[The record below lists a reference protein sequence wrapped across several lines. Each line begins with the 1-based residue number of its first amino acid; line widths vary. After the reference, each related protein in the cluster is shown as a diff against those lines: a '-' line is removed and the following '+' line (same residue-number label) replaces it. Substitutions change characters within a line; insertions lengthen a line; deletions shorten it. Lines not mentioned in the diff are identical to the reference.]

1 MTQPPDEEPQ
11 VRPPMTQQL
20 HALPPGYEI
29 EGYRIERTLGTGGF
43 GVTYL
48 AREVSLDRLV
58 AIKEYLP
65 ADISVRDTHH
75 LTVHPIDREDE
86 ETFEW
91 GLERFRGEALT
102 LVSFRHANIVA
113 VLRFFEANGTAY
125 MVMDYEQGSSL
136 GDILRDAGT
145 LPENEIHEILFP
157 LLDGLD
163 RVHRAGFLHR
173 DIKPDNIYIR
183 ADGSPVLLDF
193 GAARLAVGLKGQ
205 HLTGLV
211 TVGYAP
217 PEQYDSVS
225 PQGPWTDIYSFGA
238 TLYHAVA
245 GTIPVEST
253 ARVGALARREPDPLD
268 PIEERAAP
276 GEYGAPFLHAID
288 WSLAIMGDDR
298 PQSVAAWRAGFRAPD
313 RARARSAGPAPRRK
327 KRERGETV
335 AHQVPGPARPMAE
348 FDGDLATGGA
358 TFLADR
364 APVDDEPPSAFEAPP
379 APAEPP
385 VPPAQ
390 RHRGGRLARVAATLV
405 AVAVV
410 AVGVNLVLGEDPV
423 EACDRYAAHPFDP
436 HKPRAVPGVAFRN
449 MDAKKAEAAC
459 AAAVR
464 KKPELDRLRFNH
476 ARALHKLQRYDEAR
490 AIYEALAARGYVF
503 AEANL
508 AYMIFR
514 GQGVP
519 RDRADGARRFQLA
532 AIKGNPDAQLAIAG
546 SYMLGTGVE
555 RDDAAAYFWY
565 RLASRFYP
573 VAAKPHLEILR
584 TRLGADRISEIEK
597 RLKAWKPASGAATRA
612 GLGKSK
618 P

>member
-1 MTQPPDEEPQ
+1 
-11 VRPPMTQQL
+11 MTQQL

-29 EGYRIERTLGTGGF
+29 EGYRIEGTLGTGGF

-48 AREVSLDRLV
+48 AREISLDRLV

-65 ADISVRDTHH
+65 ADISVRDTRHN
-75 LTVHPIDREDE
+75 TVHPIDRDDE
-86 ETFEW
+86 ETFDW

-145 LPENEIHEILFP
+145 LPEHEIHEILFP

-193 GAARLAVGLKGQ
+193 GAARLAVGQKGQ

-217 PEQYDSVS
+217 PEQYDSGS
-225 PQGPWTDIYSFGA
+225 PQGPWTDIYAFGA
-238 TLYHAVA
+238 TLYHAVT

-253 ARVGALARREPDPLD
+253 ARVGALARREPDPLAAV
-268 PIEERAAP
+268 EERAAP
-276 GEYGAPFLHAID
+276 GEYGAPLIHAID
-288 WSLAIMGDDR
+288 WSLAILGEDR
-298 PQSVAAWRAGFRAPD
+298 PQTVAAWRAAFRAPD
-313 RARARSAGPAPRRK
+313 RARDRPVGPAPRRK
-327 KRERGETV
+327 KRKRGETV
-335 AHQVPGPARPMAE
+335 APAIPA
-348 FDGDLATGGA
+348 AKA
-358 TFLADR
+358 TFEAAADDAGPRSAMVLADGVPDMPEAR
-364 APVDDEPPSAFEAPP
+364 EAPTAPEEPIGQYEPPMPP
-379 APAEPP
+379 ANL
-385 VPPAQ
+385 
-390 RHRGGRLARVAATLV
+390 HRGGRLARVAGTLV
-405 AVAVV
+405 AVAVI
-410 AVGVNLVLGEDPV
+410 AFGVNLVLGEDPV

-436 HKPRAVPGVAFRN
+436 HKPRAIPGVTFRE
-449 MDAKKAEAAC
+449 MDGEKAVAAC
-459 AAAVR
+459 AEAVR
-464 KKPELDRLRFNH
+464 QKPDLARARFNH
-476 ARALHKLQRYDEAR
+476 ARALHKLKRYDEAR
-490 AIYEALAARGYVF
+490 TIYEALAARGYVF

-519 RDRADGARRFQLA
+519 PNREEGARRFQIA
-532 AIKGNPDAQLAIAG
+532 AIKGNPDAQLALAG

-573 VAAKPHLEILR
+573 AAAKPRLETLR
-584 TRLGADRISEIEK
+584 VRLNADQISQIEQ
-597 RLKAWKPASGAATRA
+597 RLKAWRPVS
-612 GLGKSK
+612 
-618 P
+618 

>member
-1 MTQPPDEEPQ
+1 
-11 VRPPMTQQL
+11 MTQQL

-29 EGYRIERTLGTGGF
+29 EGYRIEGTLGTGGF

-65 ADISVRDTHH
+65 ADISVRDTRHD
-75 LTVHPIDREDE
+75 TVHPIDRDDE
-86 ETFEW
+86 ETFDW

-145 LPENEIHEILFP
+145 LPEHEIHEILFP

-193 GAARLAVGLKGQ
+193 GAARLAVGQKGQ

-217 PEQYDSVS
+217 PEQYDSGS
-225 PQGPWTDIYSFGA
+225 PQGPWTDIYAFGA
-238 TLYHAVA
+238 TLYHAIT

-253 ARVGALARREPDPLD
+253 ARVGSLARREPDPLASV
-268 PIEERAAP
+268 EERVAP
-276 GEYGAPFLHAID
+276 GEYGAPLMHAID
-288 WSLAIMGDDR
+288 WSLAVLGEDR
-298 PQSVAAWRAGFRAPD
+298 PQSVAAWRAAFRAPD
-313 RARARSAGPAPRRK
+313 RARDRPVGPEPRRK
-327 KRERGETV
+327 RRTRGDTV
-335 AHQVPGPARPMAE
+335 APAIPAAYSEAALEDAGPRS
-348 FDGDLATGGA
+348 GTV
-358 TFLADR
+358 LADGIPGE
-364 APVDDEPPSAFEAPP
+364 AEPGDEHEAPTVFERP
-379 APAEPP
+379 IGDDDPPDTPAE
-385 VPPAQ
+385 
-390 RHRGGRLARVAATLV
+390 RHRGGRLTRVVATLV

-410 AVGVNLVLGEDPV
+410 AFGVNLVLGEDPV

-436 HKPRAVPGVAFRN
+436 RKPRAVPGVVFREIE
-449 MDAKKAEAAC
+449 AEKAVAVCAEAA
-459 AAAVR
+459 R
-464 KKPELDRLRFNH
+464 KKPELDRARFNH
-476 ARALHKLQRYDEAR
+476 ARALHKLKRYDEAR
-490 AIYEALAARGYVF
+490 AIYQALAARGYVF

-519 RDRADGARRFQLA
+519 RNREEGTRRFQIA
-532 AIKGNPDAQLAIAG
+532 AIKGNPDAQLALAG

-555 RDDAAAYFWY
+555 RDDVAAYFWY

-573 VAAKPHLEILR
+573 AAAKPRLEALKV
-584 TRLGADRISEIEK
+584 RLNADQISEIER
-597 RLKAWKPASGAATRA
+597 RLKEWKPAT
-612 GLGKSK
+612 
-618 P
+618 

>member
-1 MTQPPDEEPQ
+1 
-11 VRPPMTQQL
+11 MTQQL

-29 EGYRIERTLGTGGF
+29 EGYRIEGTLGTGGF

-65 ADISVRDTHH
+65 AEIAVRDTRHS
-75 LTVHPIDREDE
+75 TVHPIDDDDV

-125 MVMDYEQGSSL
+125 MVMDYEEGSSL
-136 GDILRDAGT
+136 GDILREAGT
-145 LPENEIHEILFP
+145 LPEHEIHEILFP

-205 HLTGLV
+205 HMTGLV

-217 PEQYDSVS
+217 PEQYDSGS
-225 PQGPWTDIYSFGA
+225 PQGPWTDIYAFGA
-238 TLYHAVA
+238 TLYHAVT
-245 GTIPVEST
+245 GTVPIEST
-253 ARVGALARREPDPLD
+253 ARVGALARREPDPLA
-268 PIEERAAP
+268 PVEERAAP
-276 GEYGAPFLHAID
+276 EAYGPPLVHAID
-288 WSLAIMGDDR
+288 WSLTILGDDR
-298 PQSVAAWRAGFRAPD
+298 PRSVAAWRAAFRAPD
-313 RARARSAGPAPRRK
+313 RARAAPVGPAPRRK
-327 KRERGETV
+327 RRREPTVTPREAGEGQRPD
-335 AHQVPGPARPMAE
+335 APWEEAGPK
-348 FDGDLATGGA
+348 GA
-358 TFLADR
+358 TLLADGI
-364 APVDDEPPSAFEAPP
+364 PDDGPGEPAADAGTPTRRDLPREPAEAPP
-379 APAEPP
+379 PA
-385 VPPAQ
+385 A
-390 RHRGGRLARVAATLV
+390 RHRSGRLARVAVTLV
-405 AVAVV
+405 VLAMVAF
-410 AVGVNLVLGEDPV
+410 GVNLVLGQDPV
-423 EACDRYAAHPFDP
+423 EACDRHAAHPFDP
-436 HKPRAVPGVAFRN
+436 AKPASVPGIKFA
-449 MDAKKAEAAC
+449 DIEAEKAIAACAEAARKRP
-459 AAAVR
+459 AV
-464 KKPELDRLRFNH
+464 DRLRFNH

-490 AIYEALAARGYVF
+490 AIYQALAAGGYVF

-519 RDRADGARRFQLA
+519 ADTEEGARRFRIA
-532 AIKGNPDAQLAIAG
+532 AIKGNPDAQLGIAA
-546 SYMLGTGVE
+546 SYMNGRGVE

-573 VAAKPHLEILR
+573 VAAKPRLEALR
-584 TRLGADRISEIEK
+584 RRLDPDRISEIE
-597 RLKAWKPASGAATRA
+597 RQLKEWKPVS
-612 GLGKSK
+612 
-618 P
+618 

>member
-1 MTQPPDEEPQ
+1 
-11 VRPPMTQQL
+11 MTQQL

-29 EGYRIERTLGTGGF
+29 EGYRIEGTLGTGGF

-48 AREVSLDRLV
+48 AREISLDRLV

-65 ADISVRDTHH
+65 ADISVRDTRHN
-75 LTVHPIDREDE
+75 TVHPIDRDDE

-136 GDILRDAGT
+136 GEIMRNAGT
-145 LPENEIHEILFP
+145 LPEHEVHEILFP

-193 GAARLAVGLKGQ
+193 GAARLAVGQKGH

-217 PEQYDSVS
+217 PEQYDSGS
-225 PQGPWTDIYSFGA
+225 PQGPWTDIYAFGA
-238 TLYHAVA
+238 TLYHAVT
-245 GTIPVEST
+245 GLIPVEST
-253 ARVGALARREPDPLD
+253 ARVGAMARREPDPLASV
-268 PIEERAAP
+268 EERAAP
-276 GEYGAPFLHAID
+276 GAYGAPLMHAID
-288 WSLAIMGDDR
+288 WSLAILGEDR
-298 PQSVAAWRAGFRAPD
+298 PQSVAAWRAAFRAPD
-313 RARARSAGPAPRRK
+313 RSRGEPVGPAPRRR
-327 KRERGETV
+327 KRKRGETV
-335 AHQVPGPARPMAE
+335 APAVSPRSSSPSTPGEIADD
-348 FDGDLATGGA
+348 DG
-358 TFLADR
+358 R
-364 APVDDEPPSAFEAPP
+364 ASAALLTDGIPEAPEP
-379 APAEPP
+379 APALAPQFADARGASSGPDDHVRSDEQPI
-385 VPPAQ
+385 PAAT
-390 RHRGGRLARVAATLV
+390 RHRGGRLARVAGTLV
-405 AVAVV
+405 ALGVV
-410 AVGVNLVLGEDPV
+410 AFGVNLVLGEDPV
-423 EACDRYAAHPFDP
+423 QACDRYAAHPFDP
-436 HKPRAVPGVAFRN
+436 HKPRAIPGVSFRE
-449 MDAKKAEAAC
+449 MEAEKAVAAC
-459 AAAVR
+459 TEAVR
-464 KKPELDRLRFNH
+464 QKSDLARARFNH
-476 ARALHKLQRYDEAR
+476 ARALHKLKRYDEAR
-490 AIYEALAARGYVF
+490 TIYQALAARGYVF

-519 RDRADGARRFQLA
+519 ANREEGTRRFQIA
-532 AIKGNPDAQLAIAG
+532 AIKGNPDAQLALAG

-555 RDDAAAYFWY
+555 KDDVAAYFWY

-573 VAAKPHLEILR
+573 AAAKPRLEALR
-584 TRLGADRISEIEK
+584 VRLNSDQISEIER
-597 RLKAWKPASGAATRA
+597 RLKEWRPDS
-612 GLGKSK
+612 
-618 P
+618 